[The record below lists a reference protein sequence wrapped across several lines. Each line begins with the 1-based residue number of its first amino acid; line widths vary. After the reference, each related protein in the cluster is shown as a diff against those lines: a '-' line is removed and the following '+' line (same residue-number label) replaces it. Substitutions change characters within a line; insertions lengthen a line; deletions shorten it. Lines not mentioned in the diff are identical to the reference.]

1 MALNLVKN
9 DIIDLSKHAPALKH
23 ATVGLGWRARET
35 DGVKFDLDASA
46 MLVGR
51 DGNATRDE
59 DFVFYNNT
67 RHPSGAVIHSGDD
80 RSGGDGESDDEQI
93 EMRLDEIPANIAA
106 IHIIVSID
114 RAEQRGQSFSE
125 VSSSYIRIFD
135 ADNPNDTD
143 SQFRYN
149 LTSEG
154 GYATVM
160 QFGVL
165 ERSDSGWRF
174 HADTRSFA
182 SLADAVSFFGLR
194 GA

>member
-1 MALNLVKN
+1 MALNLAKN
-9 DIIDLSKHAPALKH
+9 GVIDLNKYAPALTN
-23 ATVGLGWRARET
+23 AVVGLGWHARET

-51 DGNATRDE
+51 DGNATCDE

-93 EMRLDEIPANIAA
+93 EMHLNDIPKNITA

-114 RAEQRGQSFSE
+114 RAEQRNQSFAD
-125 VSSSYIRIFD
+125 VSRSYIRIFD
-135 ADNPNDTD
+135 ADNPNDEN
-143 SQFRYN
+143 SQFRYD
-149 LTSEG
+149 LTNEG

-165 ERSDSGWRF
+165 ERGDAGWRF
-174 HADTRSFA
+174 HADTRSFS
-182 SLADAVSFFGLR
+182 SLVDAIGFFGLS
-194 GA
+194 A